1 MLVNI
6 LNKYNKENF
15 SRFHMPG
22 NKAIFDIN
30 LSYDVTEL
38 DYTDDLYCSNGIIK
52 NSENLISDIYGSGC
66 SIFSTGG
73 NTLCIQTM
81 LYLAMPNG
89 GTMII
94 VKNAHKSV
102 INTMGILNINPVW
115 INYDNYNYNNI
126 LCEEIKNAIKKY
138 PEAKA
143 VFITSPDYFGS
154 MADIKKIKLICKNL
168 MLLVDNAHGSH
179 LIFFD
184 NHPIS
189 LGADLCADSA
199 HKTLPVLTGGA
210 FLHVGKRFSEIN
222 KIKYQDVKNAMQVFG
237 STSPSFLILVSLE
250 KCAFWLKNNGKT
262 EFLKLKKI
270 IQKIKNKYS
279 EILFK
284 PEIQDPVRLTFDT
297 SSIGLNNQAF
307 IYYLE
312 KFKIKPEFGID
323 TRTVLIPSPLN
334 NSKDFEKLNLALE
347 NIITKKNKANF
358 ETKNFKI
365 KNFEIKNINFN
376 SKISIHDAMFSRNKN
391 ICIKNSENKIS
402 AQVVAKC
409 PPGVPVII
417 PGEIINKQKIDIL
430 KKLKINYIKVVI

>member
-22 NKAIFDIN
+22 NKSVLDFDIN

-38 DYTDDLYCSNGIIK
+38 DCTDDLYCSNGIIK

-66 SIFSTGG
+66 SVFSTGG

-89 GTMII
+89 GTLII
-94 VKNAHKSV
+94 GKNAHKSV
-102 INTMGILNINPVW
+102 INTMGILNIKPVW
-115 INYDNYNYNNI
+115 INYNKNNI
-126 LCEEIKNAIKKY
+126 ICEEIKNAIKKY

-168 MLLVDNAHGSH
+168 IILVDNAHGSH

-184 NHPIS
+184 NHPIN

-210 FLHVGKRFSEIN
+210 FLHIGKKFSEIN
-222 KIKYQDVKNAMQVFG
+222 KIKYQDIKSAMQVFG

-270 IQKIKNKYS
+270 VQEIKNKYS

-284 PEIQDPVRLTFDT
+284 SEIQDPVRLTFDT
-297 SSIGLNNQAF
+297 SNIGLNNKKF

-334 NSKDFEKLNLALE
+334 NLQDFEKLNLALE
-347 NIITKKNKANF
+347 NIINKKNNI
-358 ETKNFKI
+358 NFKI
-365 KNFEIKNINFN
+365 SKKNNINFNFNFN

-391 ICIKNSENKIS
+391 ICIKDSENKNS
-402 AQVVAKC
+402 AQEIAKC
-409 PPGVPVII
+409 PPGIPIII